1 MADSPENVRQ
11 MAEYEKAISG
21 KVVHWLPKSELPEAG
36 LPWIMNGDII
46 AITTK
51 MPGLDIAHVGIAE
64 YKEEN
69 CTCCASST
77 LGKVVVSD
85 EPLNHMLNNNKSWT
99 GIRVVRMSHSK
110 NN

>member
-1 MADSPENVRQ
+1 

-64 YKEEN
+64 
-69 CTCCASST
+69 
-77 LGKVVVSD
+77 
-85 EPLNHMLNNNKSWT
+85 
-99 GIRVVRMSHSK
+99 
-110 NN
+110 

>member
-69 CTCCASST
+69 CTCCT
-77 LGKVVVSD
+77 LLLHWEK
-85 EPLNHMLNNNKSWT
+85 
-99 GIRVVRMSHSK
+99 
-110 NN
+110 